1 MVDSNLDMNFLI
13 RVEAIGREIH
23 CLADGIGPLW
33 DSMKVHAATN
43 DRETFRKE
51 YLKLIRLKAILS

>member
-43 DRETFRKE
+43 DRETFQKE
-51 YLKLIRLKAILS
+51 YLT